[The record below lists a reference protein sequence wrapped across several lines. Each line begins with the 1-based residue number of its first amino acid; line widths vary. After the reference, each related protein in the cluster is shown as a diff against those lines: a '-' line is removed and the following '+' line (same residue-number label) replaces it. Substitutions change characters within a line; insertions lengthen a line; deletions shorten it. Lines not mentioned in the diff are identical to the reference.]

1 MKITPE
7 QFVKTYL
14 PEAKK
19 VEAKTGFHYLI
30 PLTQGAL
37 ESGWGAKAVGNNFFG
52 IKDTDGVNGN
62 EQLITTTEYLSRNN
76 VKFPQVISITKIGNK
91 FKYIVKD
98 WFRKYPSAS
107 IAFED
112 HVNFFLKNKR
122 YSEAIKH
129 KDNPE
134 RFFEEIA
141 RAGYA
146 TAPDYANQLKQVMK
160 SVIRRLPK

>member
-1 MKITPE
+1 MTPE
-7 QFVKTYL
+7 QFVKVYL

-37 ESGWGAKAVGNNFFG
+37 ESGWGSKVVGNNFFG

-62 EQLITTTEYLSRNN
+62 EQLITTTEYLKTNT
-76 VKFPQVISITKIGNK
+76 VKFPSIISITKVGNK

-98 WFRKYPSAS
+98 WFRKYPSAQ

-122 YSEAIKH
+122 YSEAIKY
-129 KDNPE
+129 KQNPE

-141 RAGYA
+141 KAGYA
-146 TAPDYANQLKQVMK
+146 TAPDYSSHLKQVMK
-160 SVIRRLPK
+160 SVVKRLPKI

>member
-1 MKITPE
+1 MTPE
-7 QFVKTYL
+7 LFVKTYL

-37 ESGWGAKAVGNNFFG
+37 ESGWGAKVKGNNFFG

-62 EQLITTTEYLSRNN
+62 EQLITTTEYLSTDKA
-76 VKFPQVISITKIGNK
+76 KFPTIISITKVGNK

-98 WFRKYPSAS
+98 WFRKYPSAEK
-107 IAFED
+107 AFED
-112 HVNFFLKNKR
+112 HINFFLKNKR
-122 YSEAIKH
+122 YSEAIKY
-129 KDNPE
+129 KSNPE

-141 RAGYA
+141 KAGYA
-146 TAPDYANQLKQVMK
+146 TAPDYANQLKAVMK
-160 SVIRRLPK
+160 SIIKRLPK

>member
-1 MKITPE
+1 MTPE

-37 ESGWGAKAVGNNFFG
+37 ESGWGAKVKGNNFFG

-62 EQLITTTEYLSRNN
+62 EQLITTTEYLKSDK
-76 VKFPQVISITKIGNK
+76 VKFPQIISITKVGTK

-98 WFRKYPSAS
+98 WFRKYPSAEV
-107 IAFED
+107 AFND

-122 YSEAIKH
+122 YSEAIKY
-129 KDNPE
+129 KNNPE

-141 RAGYA
+141 KAGYA
-146 TAPDYANQLKQVMK
+146 TAPNYANELKAVMK
-160 SVIRRLPK
+160 SVIKRLPK